1 MSHNQNKNKTNENKM
16 NESDDFQP
24 IRTACEMFGG
34 VRGFAKAINI
44 APSAVTNWAIKKN
57 PVPIIRCVEI
67 EELTGGMVTRK
78 QLRPD
83 DWHLIWPELRG
94 RD

>member
-1 MSHNQNKNKTNENKM
+1 MNEIKNKSESNKKL
-16 NESDDFQP
+16 EYFPP
-24 IRTACEMFGG
+24 IKSACDWFGG
-34 VRGFAKAINI
+34 VTAFAKELGISPQLAH
-44 APSAVTNWAIKKN
+44 SWAIKRQA
-57 PVPIIRCVEI
+57 VPIIRCVEI

-94 RD
+94 KD

>member
-1 MSHNQNKNKTNENKM
+1 MKV
-16 NESDDFQP
+16 
-24 IRTACEMFGG
+24 RTFSPFVLPVRCLVVSGG
-34 VRGFAKAINI
+34 LPK
-44 APSAVTNWAIKKN
+44 PSAVTNWAIKKN